1 MEHPSLPIK
10 FAICN
15 APFSN
20 TRPSNGV
27 PIKTWWPRKRTRRWL
42 LIVQDFA
49 GPFWQNC
56 MDLPEF
62 FTEWWVVCSNVSRWA
77 RKHCTNSLNTKN
89 VKTRISEIPS
99 WILLDNNMR
108 SWQLDCYKTKLCKE
122 KKVWN
127 LPLKK
132 NTTQSWNHWVQT
144 KTEHQRRPLGKS
156 PKFRENQ
163 WKSVFWDN
171 LCALFVSTLGAPS
184 VLPNCLYWVSM

>member
-1 MEHPSLPIK
+1 MAANCSWFCWPVPTELHG
-10 FAICN
+10 
-15 APFSN
+15 FSWILH
-20 TRPSNGV
+20 TMMGSVFKCFPLS
-27 PIKTWWPRKRTRRWL
+27 
-42 LIVQDFA
+42 
-49 GPFWQNC
+49 
-56 MDLPEF
+56 
-62 FTEWWVVCSNVSRWA
+62 TETVH
-77 RKHCTNSLNTKN
+77 KHCTNSLNTKN

-108 SWQLDCYKTKLCKE
+108 SWKLDCYKTKLCKE

-184 VLPNCLYWVSM
+184 VLPNCLYWLECNL